1 MRKKVLSELEKS
13 KVETLE
19 SVGVDL
25 TQVKDIRKAL
35 RRKFAS
41 RSNIDRIFQQWDSD
55 NKGSISA

>member
-41 RSNIDRIFQQWDSD
+41 RSNIDRIF
-55 NKGSISA
+55 